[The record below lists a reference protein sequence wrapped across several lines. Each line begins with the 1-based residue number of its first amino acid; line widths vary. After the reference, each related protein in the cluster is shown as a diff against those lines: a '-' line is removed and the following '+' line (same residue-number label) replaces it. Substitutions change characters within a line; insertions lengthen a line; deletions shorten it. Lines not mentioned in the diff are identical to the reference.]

1 MYALRE
7 ALGAF
12 RRTPLLVA
20 LSVAMVA
27 LALSVL
33 GFFSVAAWNLHQALS
48 RIEAQVEIVAFLD
61 DLTDPA
67 TVARIQGE
75 LEATPEIRRVRYI
88 SKDEALEVARRDLPE
103 FEDLFVGLDL
113 NPLPASLEI
122 ELEDGF
128 RTPDAVA
135 RVAARLGL
143 VAEIDNVRYGR
154 EWLERLNRLRQIG
167 GVATA
172 ILGTA
177 FSVAA
182 ALIIGSAT
190 RIAIFAR
197 RSEIQIMRL
206 VGARNGFI
214 QAPFLTEGL
223 LTGLLGG
230 ALAVAGTWLAWSVIS
245 ESVLPLVWIP
255 WTWAFVSVAI
265 GAGFG
270 LIASFLSVQ
279 QTLRQL

>member
-255 WTWAFVSVAI
+255 WSWAFVSVAI

>member
-7 ALGAF
+7 AFGAF
-12 RRTPLLVA
+12 RRTPLLAA
-20 LSVAMVA
+20 LSMTMVA

-48 RIEAQVEIVAFLD
+48 RIEAEVEIVAFLD
-61 DLTDPA
+61 DITTPDDA
-67 TVARIQGE
+67 ARIQAQLLAE
-75 LEATPEIRRVRYI
+75 PEIVQIRYVTREAALEA
-88 SKDEALEVARRDLPE
+88 ARRDLPE
-103 FEDLFVGLDL
+103 FEDLFLGMDL

-122 ELEDGF
+122 ELEPGS

-135 RVAARLGL
+135 RVANRLGL
-143 VAEIDNVRYGR
+143 IPEIERVRYGK
-154 EWLERLNRLRQIG
+154 EWLDRLNRLRQIG
-167 GVATA
+167 RVATL
-172 ILGTA
+172 ILGVA

-197 RSEIQIMRL
+197 RGEIQIMRL

-214 QAPFLTEGL
+214 RAPFLMEGVI
-223 LTGLLGG
+223 TGFLGG
-230 ALAVAGTWLAWSVIS
+230 VVAVAGTWISWSVIS
-245 ESVLPLVWIP
+245 ESVLPLDWIP
-255 WTWAFVSVAI
+255 WSWAALGVVG

-270 LIASFLSVQ
+270 LVASFLSVR
-279 QTLRQL
+279 QTLRQV